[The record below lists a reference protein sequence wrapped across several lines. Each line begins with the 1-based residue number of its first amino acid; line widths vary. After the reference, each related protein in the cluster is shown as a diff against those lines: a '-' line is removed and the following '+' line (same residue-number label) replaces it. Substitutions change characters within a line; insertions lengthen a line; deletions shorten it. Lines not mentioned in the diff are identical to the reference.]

1 MNYISQLNGFRRR
14 RGQHA
19 LPPFAQLLWYT
30 LTIEQNKQ
38 LWPERLTIS
47 SSDLRR
53 IMGGIGVNTLRH
65 ARNELVKTG
74 LIETVVAKRGGEVTQ
89 YRMIQLFEE
98 KTEQIADPSVDPIA
112 DRSADRSESTQKLIL
127 RRSTLLLK
135 PINLKTQNKNL
146 KLGRCKQDGG
156 SNSGGLANPAGQ
168 AAPIRQ
174 QVAGSSRTGT
184 NWQAEPLYGL

>member
-38 LWPERLTIS
+38 LWPELLTIS

-74 LIETVVAKRGGEVTQ
+74 LIEAVVAKRGGEVTQ
-89 YRMIQLFEE
+89 YRMIQLYEE
-98 KTEQIADPSVDPIA
+98 KPEQIVDRVP
-112 DRSADRSESTQKLIL
+112 DRQCLGQLST
-127 RRSTLLLK
+127 
-135 PINLKTQNKNL
+135 
-146 KLGRCKQDGG
+146 
-156 SNSGGLANPAGQ
+156 
-168 AAPIRQ
+168 
-174 QVAGSSRTGT
+174 
-184 NWQAEPLYGL
+184 